1 MSEES
6 QEQSGNEDWFVIDE
20 GDVPEMPPEFMKSAE
35 PPGAPEEPGNTAAP
49 KAGVGGPPTTA
60 EEELEQLRERLIRVS
75 ADYENFKKR
84 SYGNIQTSLE
94 QQLMSVV
101 RDLLPVLDH
110 FDRAVEVDPEATTT
124 EDLLSGVNLVRDE
137 LLRMLNR
144 YGIERIDVEQGEPFD
159 PNRHQ
164 AMMRQPAE
172 DVESD
177 HVAEQLQPG
186 YALKNMTI
194 RPAGVTVAE

>member
-1 MSEES
+1 MNEENQDHD
-6 QEQSGNEDWFVIDE
+6 QEQSGSDEWFVIDDDDE
-20 GDVPEMPPEFMKSAE
+20 LELPPEFMEGAE
-35 PPGAPEEPGNTAAP
+35 ARPAD
-49 KAGVGGPPTTA
+49 GGPDEA
-60 EEELEQLRERLIRVS
+60 DESQVADESGELEQLRDRFIRVS

-84 SYGNIQTSLE
+84 SRTNIQTSLE

-110 FDRAVEVDPEATTT
+110 FDRAIEVDPESTTT
-124 EDLLSGVNLVRDE
+124 EDLLNGVTIVRDE

-144 YGIERIDVEQGEPFD
+144 YGIERIEVQQGDPFD

-186 YALKNMTI
+186 YALKDKTI